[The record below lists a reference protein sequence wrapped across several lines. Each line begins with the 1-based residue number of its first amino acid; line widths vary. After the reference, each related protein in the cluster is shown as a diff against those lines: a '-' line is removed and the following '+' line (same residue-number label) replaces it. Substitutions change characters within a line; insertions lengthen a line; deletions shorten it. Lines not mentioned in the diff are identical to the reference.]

1 MFQTVF
7 IHLAIMYLLYHHLL
21 IPHTHSTGCMELTHQ
36 VTYPMVCRLV
46 GLKSYQVTHVL
57 ATWDLLQED
66 YNQGCL
72 KDSMATQHGIVLE
85 RQLATQLLGYL

>member
-1 MFQTVF
+1 
-7 IHLAIMYLLYHHLL
+7 
-21 IPHTHSTGCMELTHQ
+21 
-36 VTYPMVCRLV
+36 MVCRLV